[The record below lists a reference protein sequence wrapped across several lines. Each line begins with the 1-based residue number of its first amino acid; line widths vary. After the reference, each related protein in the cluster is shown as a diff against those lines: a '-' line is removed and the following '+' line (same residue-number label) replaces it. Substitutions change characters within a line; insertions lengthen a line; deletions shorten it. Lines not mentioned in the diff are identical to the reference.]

1 MRLRVATMFC
11 VLAFSGFTGCSSKV
25 TPISAAPAVSPK
37 SSAVADKFPSIVSAS
52 ASAQGET
59 WTFAVTVSSPYD
71 TPERYADGWRVRGP
85 DGKVYGEHSLDHDH
99 ATEQPFTRTQPGVA
113 IPNGVDSVT
122 IEGRDK
128 SNGYGGRTV
137 EVALK
142 R

>member
-1 MRLRVATMFC
+1 MFC
-11 VLAFSGFTGCSSKV
+11 VLAFSGFTGCSSKD
-25 TPISAAPAVSPK
+25 TPKSAAPSSTVS
-37 SSAVADKFPSIVSAS
+37 VAGGKFPSIVSAS

-71 TPERYADGWRVRGP
+71 TPERYADGWRVKGP
-85 DGKVYGEHSLDHDH
+85 DGKVYGEHLLNHDH
-99 ATEQPFTRTQPGVA
+99 ATEQPFTRTQSGVD

-128 SNGYGGRTV
+128 VSGYGGKTI